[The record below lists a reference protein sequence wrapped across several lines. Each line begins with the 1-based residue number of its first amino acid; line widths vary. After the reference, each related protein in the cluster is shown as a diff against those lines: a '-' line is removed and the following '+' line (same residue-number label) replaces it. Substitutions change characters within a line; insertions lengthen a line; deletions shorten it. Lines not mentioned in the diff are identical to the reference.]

1 MSNATAT
8 VATRRRTRRAPRLS
22 PLGWTG
28 LVFVMAFA
36 LLAVVGPLIA
46 VDPLARTGGPL
57 EAPSGAHWFGTDNL
71 GRDLFARTADGAR
84 LSLLVAIGSVLAGL
98 LVAVP
103 LGLLAGYHGGR
114 WIDDAIMRTLEALQ
128 ALPVFILA
136 LFILGMLGNGES
148 QWGPVTVGPAAKV
161 VLLLALSFLPY
172 FARVARAATLVEVQ
186 EEYVNCLRVV
196 GVPRWRIVTVELL
209 PNVLPPV
216 LVQAFLWVGIAIF
229 SESALSFL
237 GLGIQPPDPSLG
249 NILSG
254 ATSYLMLGAWWFSI
268 IPGLVILLVT
278 IGINLLGDEVDRLL
292 GNGR

>member
-1 MSNATAT
+1 MSATAT
-8 VATRRRTRRAPRLS
+8 RTRARHRFRLS
-22 PLGWTG
+22 PLGWSG
-28 LVFVMAFA
+28 LVFVLAFLVLA
-36 LLAVVGPLIA
+36 LAGPL
-46 VDPLARTGGPL
+46 VSPDPLARTGGPL

-71 GRDLFARTADGAR
+71 GRDLFARTAEGAR
-84 LSLLVAIGSVLAGL
+84 LSLVVALGSVLAGL
-98 LVAVP
+98 LLAVP
-103 LGLLAGYHGGR
+103 LGLLAGYYGGR

-128 ALPVFILA
+128 ALPIFILA
-136 LFILGMLGNGES
+136 LFILGMLGTGES
-148 QWGPVTVGPAAKV
+148 QWGPVTVGPATKV

-172 FARVARAATLVEVQ
+172 FARVSRAATLVEVQ
-186 EEYVNCLRVV
+186 EEYVNGLRVV
-196 GVPRWRIVTVELL
+196 GVPRWRIVAVELL

-254 ATSYLMLGAWWFSI
+254 ATSYLMLGAWWFSV

-292 GNGR
+292 GHGR